1 MSRDEIDAL
10 FQQAT
15 WTSPE
20 RAARTIVAGVRRGKR
35 RVLVGPDAH
44 AISWLQRL
52 MPVRYQHLVAFGAV
66 RRGAPI

>member
-1 MSRDEIDAL
+1 MSRDEIDAA
-10 FQQAT
+10 FRQAT

-20 RAARTIVAGVRRGKR
+20 RAARVIVSGVRRGKR

-52 MPVRYQHLVAFGAV
+52 MPVRYQHLVAFGAA